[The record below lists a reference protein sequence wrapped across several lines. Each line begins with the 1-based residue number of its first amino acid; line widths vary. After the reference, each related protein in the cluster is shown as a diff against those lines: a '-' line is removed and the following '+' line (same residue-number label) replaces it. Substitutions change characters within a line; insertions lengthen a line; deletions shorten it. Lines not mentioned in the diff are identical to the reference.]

1 MKNFKILL
9 LLALINFTNILDFMV
24 MMPLGPQLKRTFD
37 LGPSEWSLLIA
48 SYALSAFA
56 SGVAAI
62 FFIDK
67 FDRKKFL
74 LITYVFFI
82 FGTFLCAIAKSYE
95 ALLFGRIIAGIFGGT
110 IASIVLAIVGDTT
123 PPEKRATAMGIVM
136 AGFSAAAALGVPFG
150 IYFGTLYNWHM
161 PFYAIVVLGVITT
174 AMIYFIIPNITS
186 HIAIG
191 GKISGWTNIKNSFAD
206 KNQLIALIFMVV
218 ILFGQFSIIPFLSP
232 YMVANVGF
240 TENDLLYIYLF
251 GGIVSIFTSA
261 IIGKLSDK
269 FGKLRVFT
277 ILLFL
282 SLIPIV
288 IVTNLGQTPL
298 GIVLFV
304 TTLFF
309 IFAGGRMIP
318 ATAIVLSTAPPQS
331 RGAFMS
337 IRSAVQQL
345 GAGVAGLIA
354 GVIVV
359 ENPDGS
365 YSNYQY
371 VGYIAVVMSL
381 LSLWLIKKIVAKH

>member
-1 MKNFKILL
+1 M
-9 LLALINFTNILDFMV
+9 
-24 MMPLGPQLKRTFD
+24 
-37 LGPSEWSLLIA
+37 
-48 SYALSAFA
+48 
-56 SGVAAI
+56 
-62 FFIDK
+62 
-67 FDRKKFL
+67 
-74 LITYVFFI
+74 
-82 FGTFLCAIAKSYE
+82 
-95 ALLFGRIIAGIFGGT
+95 
-110 IASIVLAIVGDTT
+110 
-123 PPEKRATAMGIVM
+123 
-136 AGFSAAAALGVPFG
+136 
-150 IYFGTLYNWHM
+150 
-161 PFYAIVVLGVITT
+161 
-174 AMIYFIIPNITS
+174 
-186 HIAIG
+186 
-191 GKISGWTNIKNSFAD
+191 
-206 KNQLIALIFMVV
+206 
-218 ILFGQFSIIPFLSP
+218 
-232 YMVANVGF
+232 
-240 TENDLLYIYLF
+240 
-251 GGIVSIFTSA
+251 
-261 IIGKLSDK
+261 
-269 FGKLRVFT
+269 FT

-298 GIVLFV
+298 GIVLFF

-331 RGAFMS
+331 RGSFMS

>member
-48 SYALSAFA
+48 SYALSAFV

-82 FGTFLCAIAKSYE
+82 FGTFLCAIAESYE

-110 IASIVLAIVGDTT
+110 IASVVLAIVGDTT

-186 HIAIG
+186 HIAVG
-191 GKISGWTNIKNSFAD
+191 GKISGWTNIKKSFAD
-206 KNQLIALIFMVV
+206 KNQLIALLFMVV

-251 GGIVSIFTSA
+251 GGILSIFTSA

-282 SLIPIV
+282 SLIPII

-371 VGYIAVVMSL
+371 VGYIAVAMSL
-381 LSLWLIKKIVAKH
+381 LSLWLIRKIVAKH

>member
-1 MKNFKILL
+1 MNNMRILI

-48 SYALSAFA
+48 SYALSAFV

-74 LITYVFFI
+74 LVNYILFI
-82 FGTFLCAIAKSYE
+82 GGTFMCAIADSYE
-95 ALLFGRIIAGIFGGT
+95 TLLLGRIIAGLFGGT
-110 IASIVLAIVGDTT
+110 IGSVVLAIVGDTT

-150 IYFGTLYNWHM
+150 IYFGTLYHWQM
-161 PFYAIVVLGVITT
+161 PFYAIVVAGAFIT

-191 GKISGWTNIKNSFAD
+191 GKISGWTNIKSSFTD
-206 KNQLIALIFMVV
+206 RNQLIALIFMVT

-251 GGIVSIFTSA
+251 GGIVSIFSSA

-282 SLIPIV
+282 SLIPI
-288 IVTNLGQTPL
+288 IITTHLGKTPVWQ
-298 GIVLFV
+298 VLFV
-304 TTLFF
+304 TTMFF

-318 ATAIVLSTAPPQS
+318 ASAIVLSTANPQS

-337 IRSAVQQL
+337 IRSAIQQL
-345 GAGVAGLIA
+345 GSGIAGLIA
-354 GVIVV
+354 GMIMV
-359 ENPDGS
+359 ENTDGS
-365 YSNYQY
+365 YENYQY
-371 VGYIAVVMSL
+371 VGYIAVFSSL
-381 LSLWLIKKIVAKH
+381 LSLFLIRKIVAKH

>member
-48 SYALSAFA
+48 SYALSAFV

-82 FGTFLCAIAKSYE
+82 FGTFLCAIAESYE

-186 HIAIG
+186 HIAVG
-191 GKISGWTNIKNSFAD
+191 GKISGWTNIKKSFAD
-206 KNQLIALIFMVV
+206 KNQLIALLFMVV

-251 GGIVSIFTSA
+251 GGILSIFTSA

-282 SLIPIV
+282 SLIPII

-371 VGYIAVVMSL
+371 VGYIAVAMSL
-381 LSLWLIKKIVAKH
+381 LSLWLIRKIVAKH

>member
-1 MKNFKILL
+1 MKNFKVLI

-48 SYALSAFA
+48 SYALSAFV

-82 FGTFLCAIAKSYE
+82 FGTFLCAIAESYE

-110 IASIVLAIVGDTT
+110 IASVVLAIVGDTT

-161 PFYAIVVLGVITT
+161 PFYAIVVLGAITSV
-174 AMIYFIIPNITS
+174 MIYFIIPNITS

-261 IIGKLSDK
+261 LIGKLSDK

-282 SLIPIV
+282 SLIPII
-288 IVTNLGQTPL
+288 IVTNLGKTPL
-298 GIVLFV
+298 WMVLSV
-304 TTLFF
+304 TTIFF

-354 GVIVV
+354 GMIIV
-359 ENPDGS
+359 EKPDGT

-371 VGYIAVVMSL
+371 VGYIAVAMSL
-381 LSLWLIKKIVAKH
+381 LSLWLIRKIVAKH

>member
-1 MKNFKILL
+1 MQNFKVLL

-48 SYALSAFA
+48 SYALSAFV
-56 SGVAAI
+56 SGVASI

-67 FDRKKFL
+67 YDRKKFL
-74 LITYVFFI
+74 LITYVLFI
-82 FGTFLCAIAKSYE
+82 IGTFFCAIAESYE
-95 ALLFGRIIAGIFGGT
+95 ALLIGRIIAGIFGGT
-110 IASIVLAIVGDTT
+110 IASSVLAIVGDTT

-174 AMIYFIIPNITS
+174 ALIYFIIPNITS

-191 GKISGWTNIKNSFAD
+191 GKISGWTNIKNSFTD
-206 KNQLIALIFMVV
+206 KNQLIALVFMVV

-240 TENDLLYIYLF
+240 SENDLLYIYLF
-251 GGIVSIFTSA
+251 GGIVSIFSSA
-261 IIGKLSDK
+261 FIGKLSDK

-288 IVTNLGQTPL
+288 IVTNLGQTPI

-304 TTLFF
+304 TTIFF

-359 ENPDGS
+359 ENPDGT
-365 YSNYQY
+365 YGNYQY
-371 VGYIAVVMSL
+371 VGYIAVAMSL
-381 LSLWLIKKIVAKH
+381 FSLYLIRKIVTKH

>member
-1 MKNFKILL
+1 
-9 LLALINFTNILDFMV
+9 LALINFTNILDFMV

-37 LGPSEWSLLIA
+37 LGPAEWSLLIS
-48 SYALSAFA
+48 SYALSAFV

-67 FDRKKFL
+67 YDRKRFL

-82 FGTFLCAIAKSYE
+82 FGTFLCAIAESYE

-110 IASIVLAIVGDTT
+110 IASSVLAIVGDTT

-136 AGFSAAAALGVPFG
+136 SGFSAAAALGVPFG

-161 PFYAIVVLGVITT
+161 PFYAIVIIGIITSLL
-174 AMIYFIIPNITS
+174 IYFIVPNITS
-186 HIAIG
+186 HIAEG

-206 KNQLIALIFMVV
+206 KNQLIALLFMVV

-261 IIGKLSDK
+261 IIGRLADR
-269 FGKLRVFT
+269 FGKIKVFT

-282 SLIPIV
+282 SLIPII
-288 IVTNLGQTPL
+288 IVTNLGKTP
-298 GIVLFV
+298 IVTVLSV
-304 TTLFF
+304 TTIFF

-318 ATAIVLSTAPPQS
+318 ATAIVLATAPPQS

-354 GVIVV
+354 GIIIV
-359 ENPDGS
+359 EKPDSTFG
-365 YSNYQY
+365 NYQY
-371 VGYIAVVMSL
+371 VGYIAVAMSL
-381 LSLWLIKKIVAKH
+381 LSLYLIRKIVAKH

>member
-1 MKNFKILL
+1 MKNFTILI

-48 SYALSAFA
+48 SYALSAFV

-67 FDRKKFL
+67 YDRKRFL

-82 FGTFLCAIAKSYE
+82 LGTFLCAIAESYE

-110 IASIVLAIVGDTT
+110 IASSVLAIVGDTT

-136 AGFSAAAALGVPFG
+136 SGFSAAAALGVPFG

-161 PFYAIVVLGVITT
+161 PFYAIVILGIITSF
-174 AMIYFIIPNITS
+174 MIYFIVPNITS
-186 HIAIG
+186 HIAEG

-206 KNQLIALIFMVV
+206 KNQLIALLFMVV

-261 IIGKLSDK
+261 IIGRLADK
-269 FGKLRVFT
+269 FGKIKVFT

-282 SLIPIV
+282 SLIPII
-288 IVTNLGQTPL
+288 IVTNLGKTPIV
-298 GIVLFV
+298 IVLSV
-304 TTLFF
+304 TTIFF

-318 ATAIVLSTAPPQS
+318 ATAIVLATAPPQS

-354 GVIVV
+354 GLIIV
-359 ENPDGS
+359 EKPDNTFG
-365 YSNYQY
+365 NYQY
-371 VGYIAVVMSL
+371 VGYIAVAMSL
-381 LSLWLIKKIVAKH
+381 LSLYLIRKIVAKH

>member
-1 MKNFKILL
+1 MKNLKILI

-48 SYALSAFA
+48 SYALSAFV

-82 FGTFLCAIAKSYE
+82 FGTFLCAIAESYE

-123 PPEKRATAMGIVM
+123 PPEKRGTAMGIVM

-161 PFYAIVVLGVITT
+161 PFYAIVILGAITSLL
-174 AMIYFIIPNITS
+174 IYFIIPNITS
-186 HIAIG
+186 HIAVG

-240 TENDLLYIYLF
+240 SENDLLFIYLF

-261 IIGKLSDK
+261 IIGKLADK

-277 ILLFL
+277 VLLFL
-282 SLIPIV
+282 SLIPII
-288 IVTNLGQTPL
+288 IVTNLGKTPI

-304 TTLFF
+304 TTIFF

-354 GVIVV
+354 GLIIV
-359 ENPDGS
+359 ENPDGT

-381 LSLWLIKKIVAKH
+381 LSLYLIRKIVAKH

>member
-48 SYALSAFA
+48 SYALSAFV

-150 IYFGTLYNWHM
+150 IYFGTIYNWHM

-191 GKISGWTNIKNSFAD
+191 GKISGWTNIKKSFAD
-206 KNQLIALIFMVV
+206 KNQLIALLFMVV

-251 GGIVSIFTSA
+251 GGVVSIFSSA

-354 GVIVV
+354 GLIVV
-359 ENPDGS
+359 ENPDGT

-371 VGYIAVVMSL
+371 VGYIAVAMSL
-381 LSLWLIKKIVAKH
+381 LSLWLIKKIVAKY

>member
-1 MKNFKILL
+1 MKNFKVLI

-37 LGPSEWSLLIA
+37 LGPSEWSFLIA
-48 SYALSAFA
+48 SYALSAFV

-67 FDRKKFL
+67 YDRKKFL
-74 LITYVFFI
+74 LITYVLFI
-82 FGTFLCAIAKSYE
+82 VGTFLCAVADTYE
-95 ALLFGRIIAGIFGGT
+95 TLLFGRIFAGLFGGT

-150 IYFGTLYNWHM
+150 IYFGTMYNWHM
-161 PFYAIVVLGVITT
+161 PFYAIVVLGMITSV
-174 AMIYFIIPNITS
+174 MIYLIVPNITS
-186 HIAIG
+186 HIEEG
-191 GKISGWTNIKNSFAD
+191 GKISGWKNIKNSFAD
-206 KNQLIALIFMVV
+206 KNQLTALIFMVV

-251 GGIVSIFTSA
+251 GGIISIFTSA
-261 IIGKLSDK
+261 FIGKLADK

-282 SLIPIV
+282 SLIPII
-288 IVTNLGQTPL
+288 IVTNLGKTP
-298 GIVLFV
+298 IWVVLTI
-304 TTLFF
+304 TTSFF

-318 ATAIVLSTAPPQS
+318 ASAIVLSTAPPQS

-337 IRSAVQQL
+337 IRSAIQQL
-345 GAGVAGLIA
+345 GSGIA
-354 GVIVV
+354 GVIAGLIIT
-359 ENPDGS
+359 ENTDGT
-365 YSNYQY
+365 YENYQY
-371 VGYIAVVMSL
+371 VGYIAVFTSL
-381 LSLWLIKKIVAKH
+381 LSLYLLSKIVAKH